1 MNAKCKKRNG
11 LGTIILKKTLK
22 KSANNNKREREGPTT
37 TTSIELE
44 IKEEKRVGMVISSV
58 EKATNIFF
66 GLPYIPSL

>member
-44 IKEEKRVGMVISSV
+44 IKEEKRRRRRRGTIAS
-58 EKATNIFF
+58 K
-66 GLPYIPSL
+66 YK